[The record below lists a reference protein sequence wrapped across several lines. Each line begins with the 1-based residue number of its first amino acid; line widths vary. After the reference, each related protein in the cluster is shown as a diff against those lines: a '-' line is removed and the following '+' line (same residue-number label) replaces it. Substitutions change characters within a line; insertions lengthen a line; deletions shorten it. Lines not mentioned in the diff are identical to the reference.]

1 MRKKKGG
8 EGARKGE
15 EKGKKEKEKEKEG
28 TKKERRKQDQKN
40 GKGRVGRETS
50 KIDNL
55 FFFVVLPLFLPCIY
69 QCSMLLL
76 FYHYSESVANP
87 FAKSLEAQ
95 MSFSSALVIVN
106 NKSIHIS
113 D

>member
-55 FFFVVLPLFLPCIY
+55 FFFLFCPCSFPASISV
-69 QCSMLLL
+69 QCC
-76 FYHYSESVANP
+76 FCFITIQKV
-87 FAKSLEAQ
+87 
-95 MSFSSALVIVN
+95 
-106 NKSIHIS
+106 
-113 D
+113 

>member
-1 MRKKKGG
+1 MRKKRGGG

-55 FFFVVLPLFLPCIY
+55 FFFC
-69 QCSMLLL
+69 
-76 FYHYSESVANP
+76 
-87 FAKSLEAQ
+87 
-95 MSFSSALVIVN
+95 SALVPSLHLSVFN
-106 NKSIHIS
+106 AAFVLSLFRKCSKSLCKKS
-113 D
+113 

>member
-1 MRKKKGG
+1 MRKKKKK
-8 EGARKGE
+8 ARKGE
-15 EKGKKEKEKEKEG
+15 EKGKKEKEKEREG

-55 FFFVVLPLFLPCIY
+55 FFFVLPLFLPCIY

-76 FYHYSESVANP
+76 F
-87 FAKSLEAQ
+87 
-95 MSFSSALVIVN
+95 
-106 NKSIHIS
+106 
-113 D
+113 